1 MRELRNAVER
11 AMNFSSD
18 NILYPED
25 FGITKKPAGGS
36 IGEWQSENGKRIID
50 QARDSAEKEII
61 INVLEHFD
69 GNKSRAA
76 EYLGIARPVLDQK
89 MKRLG
94 IKQEF

>member
-1 MRELRNAVER
+1 MQASCFRCYSVHEGGRGL
-11 AMNFSSD
+11 FPID
-18 NILYPED
+18 I
-25 FGITKKPAGGS
+25 KKEKTAEGS
-36 IGEWQSENGKRIID
+36 ISEWQPENGKRIID

-76 EYLGIARPVLDQK
+76 EYLGIARPVLYQK

>member
-1 MRELRNAVER
+1 MDR
-11 AMNFSSD
+11 AMNFSGD
-18 NILYPED
+18 NILHPED
-25 FGITKKPAGGS
+25 FGIAKKPAGGS
-36 IGEWQSENGKRIID
+36 ISEWRPENGKSIID

-76 EYLGIARPVLDQK
+76 EYLGIARPVLYQK